1 MRYASMR
8 NMDISNGDGLGVSL
22 FVQGCHFHCKG
33 CFNEETWNFNGG
45 KLWTKETKAKFLKLI
60 ERDYIDRVTILG
72 GEPLAPENVETICE
86 LIKEIRKKFPEKKI
100 WIYTGY
106 KIESIL
112 YPIVTDN
119 LDLNRDKILE
129 KRREILDYIDVLVDG
144 KFEEEKK
151 DLNLKW
157 KGSKNQRVINVRESL
172 EKSEI
177 IEID

>member
-33 CFNEETWNFNGG
+33 CFNEETWDFNGG
-45 KLWTKETKAKFLKLI
+45 KLWTKETKEKFLKLI
-60 ERDYIDRVTILG
+60 ERDYIERVTILG

-106 KIESIL
+106 KIKSIL

-144 KFEEEKK
+144 GFEEEKK

-172 EKSEI
+172 EKNEI